1 MSLLY
6 QRHET
11 SDQIE
16 VTCKGLPVFYIGLL
30 IAVVLSI
37 ASRGQWTN
45 ICMGAV
51 AILIIL
57 GILGLWKPM
66 REIQKAMNDH
76 GVLVFGNKFSFTN
89 PIRMIIKK

>member
-1 MSLLY
+1 MSFLY

-11 SDQIE
+11 SEQIE
-16 VTCKGLPVFYIGLL
+16 VKCKGLPLFYIGLL

-45 ICMGAV
+45 ICMSAV
-51 AILIIL
+51 AVFLIFWIV
-57 GILGLWKPM
+57 GLWKPM
-66 REIQKAMNDH
+66 REIQKAMNER
-76 GVLVFGNKFSFTN
+76 GVLVFGSKFSFTN